1 MSVDLETRTKAAL
14 RQFDSNMSG
23 IFDRASFYDQELYSQ
38 AAYPQL
44 TRAQMCF
51 KYTLF
56 AANLLFLVSRI
67 NSHPCIASFNHS
79 INQSDASNYLLCIS
93 FNSQSVYV

>member
-1 MSVDLETRTKAAL
+1 MSSDIENRTKAAL
-14 RQFDSNMSG
+14 KQFDSNMSG

-51 KYTLF
+51 KYSLF
-56 AANLLFLVSRI
+56 AANIVFLVSAPTNEHALRT
-67 NSHPCIASFNHS
+67 
-79 INQSDASNYLLCIS
+79 
-93 FNSQSVYV
+93 

>member
-1 MSVDLETRTKAAL
+1 MSNDIENRTKAAL
-14 RQFDSNMSG
+14 KQFDSNMSG

-44 TRAQMCF
+44 TRSQMCF

-56 AANLLFLVSRI
+56 AANILFLVSAQGKLPVMCMLYSCERV
-67 NSHPCIASFNHS
+67 SAGG
-79 INQSDASNYLLCIS
+79 
-93 FNSQSVYV
+93 

>member
-1 MSVDLETRTKAAL
+1 MSSDIENRTKAAL
-14 RQFDSNMSG
+14 KQFDSNMSG

-56 AANLLFLVSRI
+56 AANIVFLVSVR
-67 NSHPCIASFNHS
+67 SLQALS
-79 INQSDASNYLLCIS
+79 
-93 FNSQSVYV
+93 YVMDDRESKG

>member
-1 MSVDLETRTKAAL
+1 MSSDIENRTKAAL
-14 RQFDSNMSG
+14 KQFDSNMSG

-51 KYTLF
+51 KYSLF
-56 AANLLFLVSRI
+56 AANIVFLVSAHTESRRRTHEAERGGTR
-67 NSHPCIASFNHS
+67 N
-79 INQSDASNYLLCIS
+79 
-93 FNSQSVYV
+93 